1 MILTLLCAAPAHP
14 TSRATCTARRAT
26 SERASSP
33 CHSPPPDPAL
43 HRLSLTVPVQTPP
56 GHASPLQPSQASL
69 AKPGRVMYLI
79 DAMDLALTDVMNL
92 THANLT
98 IAKHEI
104 CQQSRDEAACEEIY
118 ESGIEAGEKSII
130 KLSIVGSMLIVTCI
144 AAAISICVQA
154 MICYC
159 VCYWVCY
166 GGFKLG
172 KAALRMIRERR
183 AVPSPLIQ
191 PKPWPA
197 MKLSF

>member
-1 MILTLLCAAPAHP
+1 M
-14 TSRATCTARRAT
+14 
-26 SERASSP
+26 
-33 CHSPPPDPAL
+33 
-43 HRLSLTVPVQTPP
+43 VPVQTPP

-69 AKPGRVMYLI
+69 AKPGRVVYLI

-118 ESGIEAGEKSII
+118 ESGVEAGEKSII
-130 KLSIVGSMLIVTCI
+130 KFLVIGSMYIVTCI
-144 AAAISICVQA
+144 GAALELMVRIVFLAI
-154 MICYC
+154 ICYGIC
-159 VCYWVCY
+159 YYCYWVCYWVCY
-166 GGFKLG
+166 GGFRLG

-183 AVPSPLIQ
+183 PVPSPLIQ

-197 MKLSF
+197 TKLSF